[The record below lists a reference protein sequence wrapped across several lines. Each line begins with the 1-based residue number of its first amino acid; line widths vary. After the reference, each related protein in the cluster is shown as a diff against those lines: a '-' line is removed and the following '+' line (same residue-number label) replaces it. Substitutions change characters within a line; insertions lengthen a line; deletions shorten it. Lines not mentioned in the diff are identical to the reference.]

1 MKGDIMSKIKIFS
14 LGGLN
19 ENGKNMYVVKVNE
32 DIFVFDAGLKY
43 DNDLNLG
50 IDYIIPNFDYLIK
63 NRKNLKGIFLTHG
76 HDGNMGAVP
85 DAISKLP
92 SVPIYGT
99 KLTLEIVKNDM
110 TNEEIDKA
118 NFREIRPHSKLD
130 FGPNSLFPISVTH
143 SIPDAVCY
151 VLYTEDGAIVYT
163 GDFVFDSTMMGAYKT
178 DIGKLAYVG
187 KQGVLC
193 LLAESFYADKEGH
206 TSPNNRVAGFI
217 REVLAENPNRIIA
230 TVFPAHIYRVQ
241 ELFNEISKTH
251 RKIVIMGKALQE
263 TINRALEM
271 GYLAVDKSRI
281 GTLNDLDNKDV
292 VVFISDE
299 KEKPFANL
307 ERIIKGYDK
316 YIKIKDTDTIFITE
330 PSYPGIEKRMAV
342 VMDDIAMLGANAVSL
357 SSKKHLLHH
366 ASREDLMLMINLIS
380 PKYYFPVK
388 GEYRLQYANA
398 EIAEELG
405 IPKENI
411 ILKQNGDVLELVNGI
426 NTNSTEHVEV
436 DDILIDG
443 NSRGDIGDLVLKD
456 REMLGES
463 GIVIISCTLDKQTKE
478 ILGGP
483 EILTRGFIYVK
494 ESQDLLDETKNIS
507 KEVIES
513 NVELNSKRVD
523 YAKIKND
530 VRDILGKF
538 FYKETGAKPMV
549 ITVIQEI

>member
-1 MKGDIMSKIKIFS
+1 MSKIKIFS

-19 ENGKNMYVVKVNE
+19 ENGKNMYVVKVNK

-63 NRKNLKGIFLTHG
+63 NKKNVKGIFLTHG

-85 DAISKLP
+85 DIISKLP
-92 SVPIYGT
+92 DIPIYGT

-110 TNEEIDKA
+110 TAEEISKA
-118 NFREIRPHSKLD
+118 RFKEVRPHSKID
-130 FGPNSLFPISVTH
+130 FGPNALFPISVTH

-193 LLAESFYADKEGH
+193 LLAESFYADKVGH
-206 TSPNNRVAGFI
+206 TSPNNRVSGFI

-251 RKIVIMGKALQE
+251 RKIVIMGKSLQE
-263 TINRALEM
+263 AINRSLEM
-271 GYLAVDKSRI
+271 GYLTVDKSRI

-316 YIKIKDTDTIFITE
+316 YIKVKETDTIFITE

-366 ASREDLMLMINLIS
+366 ASREDLMLMINLMN

-411 ILKQNGDVLELVNGI
+411 ILKQNGDVLELVNGN
-426 NTNSTEHVEV
+426 NTNSVEHIEV
-436 DDILIDG
+436 DNILIDG
-443 NSRGDIGDLVLKD
+443 NSQGDIGDLVLKD

-463 GIVIISCTLDKQTKE
+463 GIVIISCTLDKQTKQ

-494 ESQDLLDETKNIS
+494 ESQDLLEETKSIS
-507 KEVIES
+507 KEAIES
-513 NVELNSKRVD
+513 NIEVNAKRVD
-523 YAKIKND
+523 YARIKNE

-538 FYKETGAKPMV
+538 FYRETGAKPMI

>member
-1 MKGDIMSKIKIFS
+1 MSKIKIFS

-63 NRKNLKGIFLTHG
+63 NKKHLKGIFLTHG

-85 DAISKLP
+85 DIINKLP
-92 SVPIYGT
+92 SVPVYGT
-99 KLTLEIVKNDM
+99 KLTLEIVKSDM
-110 TNEEIDKA
+110 TQEEISKA
-118 NFREIRPHSKLD
+118 NFKEIRPHSKID
-130 FGPNSLFPISVTH
+130 FGSNALFPISVTH

-163 GDFVFDSTMMGAYKT
+163 GDFVFDSTMMGAFKT

-193 LLAESFYADKEGH
+193 LLAESFYADKMGH
-206 TSPNNRVAGFI
+206 TSPNNRVSGFI

-230 TVFPAHIYRVQ
+230 TVFPAHIYRIQ

-251 RKIVIMGKALQE
+251 RKIVVMGKALQE
-263 TINRALEM
+263 LINRALEM
-271 GYLAVDKSRI
+271 GYLTIDKSRI

-316 YIKIKDTDTIFITE
+316 YIKVKETDTIFITE

-366 ASREDLMLMINLIS
+366 ASREDLMLMINLMN

-426 NTNSTEHVEV
+426 NTNSVEHVEV
-436 DDILIDG
+436 DNILIDG
-443 NSRGDIGDLVLKD
+443 NSQGDIGDLVLKD

-463 GIVIISCTLDKQTKE
+463 GIVIISCTLDKQTKK

-494 ESQDLLDETKNIS
+494 ESQDLLEETKNIS
-507 KEVIES
+507 KEAIES
-513 NVELNSKRVD
+513 NIEINAKRVD
-523 YAKIKND
+523 YSKIKND
-530 VRDILGKF
+530 VRDSLGKF
-538 FYKETGAKPMV
+538 FYRETGVKPMI

>member
-1 MKGDIMSKIKIFS
+1 MSKIKIFS

-63 NRKNLKGIFLTHG
+63 RRKNLKGIFLTHG
-76 HDGNMGAVP
+76 HEGNMGAIP
-85 DAISKLP
+85 DVISKLP
-92 SVPIYGT
+92 GVFVYGT

-110 TNEEIDKA
+110 TKEQIEKA
-118 NFREIRPHSKLD
+118 NFKEIRPHSKLE

-163 GDFVFDSTMMGAYKT
+163 GDFVFDSTMMGSYKT

-206 TSPNNRVAGFI
+206 TSPNNRVSGFI
-217 REVLAENPNRIIA
+217 REVLAKNPNRIIA
-230 TVFPAHIYRVQ
+230 TILPAHIYRVQ

-251 RKIVIMGKALQE
+251 RKIVVMGKALQDM
-263 TINRALEM
+263 INRAIEM
-271 GYLAVDKSRI
+271 GYLKVDKGRI
-281 GTLNDLDNKDV
+281 GTLSDLDNKDV

-307 ERIIKGYDK
+307 ERIINGYDK

-330 PSYPGIEKRMAV
+330 SSYPGIEKRMAV
-342 VMDDIAMLGANAVSL
+342 VMDEIAMLGANAVSL
-357 SSKKHLLHH
+357 SSKKHLSHH
-366 ASREDLMLMINLIS
+366 ASREDLMLMINLMN

-388 GEYRLQYANA
+388 GEYRLQYANG

-405 IPKENI
+405 IPKGNI
-411 ILKQNGDVLELVNGI
+411 ILKQNGDVFELVNGM
-426 NTNSTEHVEV
+426 NTNSTEHVDV

-443 NSRGDIGDLVLKD
+443 NSQGDIGDLVLKD

-463 GIVIISCTLDKQTKE
+463 GIVIISCTLDKQSKQ

-494 ESQDLLDETKNIS
+494 ESQDLLEETKNIS
-507 KEVIES
+507 KETIES
-513 NVELNSKRVD
+513 NIEVNAKRVD
-523 YAKIKND
+523 YSKIKNE
-530 VRDILGKF
+530 VRDVLGKF
-538 FYKETGAKPMV
+538 FYKETGAKPMI